1 MGSLLMHASIL
12 SIHVSSF
19 LWDFCFFSFL
29 FYFFVYSASFSFYL
43 AFFLF
48 AVFSPLSSHCAH
60 LWPFILPTV
69 IGFTIFTP

>member
-12 SIHVSSF
+12 SFFGIFVS
-19 LWDFCFFSFL
+19 FFF
-29 FYFFVYSASFSFYL
+29 FFFFFVYSASFSFYL

-48 AVFSPLSSHCAH
+48 AILSPLFSHCAH
-60 LWPFILPTV
+60 LWPFILPVV